1 MADKDV
7 AELKRDAALAALEL
21 VQPGMSLGL
30 GSGSTAL
37 AFVDVLSAKVAA
49 GLTLGRCVVTSRST
63 GAAAVR
69 GGITV
74 TDMMA
79 GDAPVRV
86 DLAVDGADEVDPQ
99 LRLIKGGGA
108 ALLREKV
115 VAQMADELVIIADG
129 SKRVAQLGRFAL
141 PVEVIP
147 FGRAS
152 TLARIAAAA
161 GVQPVLR
168 TRAGGD
174 HVLTDNGNLI
184 ADLSLGAI
192 ADPDHLAA
200 ELAIIPGVVEHG
212 LFLSEA
218 NVALI
223 ADADGVTRLTA

>member
-1 MADKDV
+1 MAYKDV

-21 VQPGMSLGL
+21 VQSGMSLGL

-37 AFVDVLSAKVAA
+37 AFVEVLSAKVAG
-49 GLTLGRCVVTSRST
+49 GLTLGPCVVTSRST

-79 GDAPVRV
+79 GNAPVRV
-86 DLAVDGADEVDPQ
+86 DLAVDGADEVDPK

-115 VAQMADELVIIADG
+115 VAQMADELVVIADD
-129 SKRVAQLGRFAL
+129 SKRVDELGRFPL

-161 GVQPVLR
+161 GAEPVLR

-192 ADPDHLAA
+192 PDPEQLAA
-200 ELAIIPGVVEHG
+200 ELAVIPGVVEHG

-218 NVALI
+218 DVALI
-223 ADADGVTRLTA
+223 AGPDGVTRLTA